1 MLKLLLLFTLIPL
14 IEIWI
19 LIELGGIIGSW
30 PTILLIASTGFIGV
44 FLARSQGFAV
54 LHKMQRDMGEGI
66 VPAEQLFDG
75 ACILVGGALLLTPGL
90 LTDLFGFS
98 LLLPFSRVLYK
109 KAAYK
114 YLSRRREEGTL
125 HVWWR

>member
-1 MLKLLLLFTLIPL
+1 MLKFLLLFTLLPL

-54 LHKMQRDMGEGI
+54 LHKMQRDLEEGI

-75 ACILVGGALLLTPGL
+75 ACILLGGALLLTPGL
-90 LTDLFGFS
+90 LTDILGFS
-98 LLLPFSRVLYK
+98 LLLPFTRIFYK

-114 YLSRRREEGTL
+114 YLSRRHEEGTL